1 MSIEVRKN
9 SQIFQDSNNTY
20 YPEDE
25 TQISSIVKEL
35 FKKNQPT
42 ELIGLG
48 SKSFIG
54 NKIQSAKKLSL
65 SKLSGI
71 IEYLPEELY
80 IKVKANTPL
89 ELIEKELEKNNQEL
103 LLSLLILDLLKME
116 NQIKEQLQGVY
127 LAILLDHEDLKLEV

>member
-9 SQIFQDSNNTY
+9 SQIFQDFNNTY

-42 ELIGLG
+42 EVIGLG

-80 IKVKANTPL
+80 I
-89 ELIEKELEKNNQEL
+89 IE
-103 LLSLLILDLLKME
+103 SPFSTTWGTC
-116 NQIKEQLQGVY
+116 QLFHGMKFV
-127 LAILLDHEDLKLEV
+127 AAG